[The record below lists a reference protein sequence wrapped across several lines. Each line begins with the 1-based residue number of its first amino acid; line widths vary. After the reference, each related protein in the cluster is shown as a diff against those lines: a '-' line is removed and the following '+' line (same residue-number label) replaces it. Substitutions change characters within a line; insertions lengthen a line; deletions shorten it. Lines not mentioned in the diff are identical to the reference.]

1 MIKAVFAD
9 IDGTLTNSRGKIT
22 ERTKIAIKNCM
33 EKNIKIILSSGRSRF
48 NTIKLSKEIGTSNLI
63 ISSNGA
69 DVYDNEKKMEI
80 YTDNIGKDELTD
92 LLNYAVKHDNKIVF
106 NYEFNLVMNKYY
118 YEDEK
123 DKVKSFDELKQII
136 QTKNIVQCSI
146 LDKDLKKLK
155 AFKEY
160 FNKNMKNL
168 KIENESKRLKDQSI
182 KPSKNYYCDINSK
195 NISKGKAVEEVCK
208 YLNIS
213 KDEVMAIGDG
223 ENDVSMF
230 KIAKYSVAMKN
241 ALEYVKKEAKVIADS
256 DDEDGAAKVLEELAK
271 IN

>member
-1 MIKAVFAD
+1 
-9 IDGTLTNSRGKIT
+9 
-22 ERTKIAIKNCM
+22 M
-33 EKNIKIILSSGRSRF
+33 E
-48 NTIKLSKEIGTSNLI
+48 
-63 ISSNGA
+63 
-69 DVYDNEKKMEI
+69 
-80 YTDNIGKDELTD
+80 
-92 LLNYAVKHDNKIVF
+92 
-106 NYEFNLVMNKYY
+106 
-118 YEDEK
+118 
-123 DKVKSFDELKQII
+123 
-136 QTKNIVQCSI
+136 
-146 LDKDLKKLK
+146 
-155 AFKEY
+155 
-160 FNKNMKNL
+160 NL

-182 KPSKNYYCDINSK
+182 KHSKNYYCDINSK